1 MELVYKHKK
10 WDKQLQ
16 ADEKIWKELG
26 GFVALDNLRA
36 AIQEQQLKTP
46 MERNYQLFF
55 SCCSVYCDS
64 IARNYYLCDTEDRQ
78 SLYYTY
84 LSGRSAILERLF
96 ASLYTKKGRKIFD
109 AQAGI
114 EEFDYHVLQ
123 TIAIGQPFPK
133 CVQGID
139 NIYIQLLNKDVH
151 RVEKHLKSSKD
162 KVDSENFF
170 GNHISEIKCKDIQM
184 ILQGDKVSLRNRL
197 IQRIKEDRKEP
208 IDYFNIIDIY
218 STAVIKLARN
228 YGMDMDIDVIEIPKL
243 FFDEKRC
250 TIDKTRIEVPFYE
263 EAIAVLKENGIFWDK

>member
-1 MELVYKHKK
+1 MDLVYKPKK

-16 ADEKIWKELG
+16 VNEKIWKELG
-26 GFVALDNLRA
+26 GFVSLDNLRA
-36 AIQEQQLKTP
+36 AINEQQLKTP

-64 IARNYYLCDTEDRQ
+64 IASNYYLRDAEDRQ

-96 ASLYTKKGRKIFD
+96 AGLYIKKGRKIFD
-109 AQAGI
+109 AQEGI

-151 RVEKHLKSSKD
+151 SVKKYLKSRKD
-162 KVDSENFF
+162 KVDLDNLF
-170 GNHISEIKCKDIQM
+170 GNYISETECKDIQM

-208 IDYFNIIDIY
+208 IDYFNILDIY
-218 STAVIKLARN
+218 STAMIKLARN
-228 YGMDMDIDVIEIPKL
+228 YGMDIDIDVIEIPKL
-243 FFDEKRC
+243 FFDEEHCK
-250 TIDKTRIEVPFYE
+250 IDQSIIEVPFFE
-263 EAIAVLKENGIFWDK
+263 EALEVLKENGISWDE